1 MTSASAPDLHDTP
14 PLDNH
19 AGEHAAS
26 NTDSSANSDNE
37 RPRFRP
43 VPWSALETPQDVEL
57 WIAEHDQTMQERIK
71 PQETGVGVRFRLA
84 VGGDVYMQTT
94 DDAILLDV
102 EPDASW
108 IAPLITAATGAEPPA
123 GTVWALP
130 DDRLVQLLLGLSSL
144 VESSLIVTGHNFG
157 KHGRQRY

>member
-1 MTSASAPDLHDTP
+1 MSQSPANDSAD
-14 PLDNH
+14 
-19 AGEHAAS
+19 
-26 NTDSSANSDNE
+26 

-43 VPWSALETPQDVEL
+43 VPWMPLETPQDVEL
-57 WIAEHDQTMQERIK
+57 WIAEHNQTMQETIG

-94 DDAILLDV
+94 ADAVLLDI

-108 IAPLITAATGAEPPA
+108 IAPLVMAATGAEQPA
-123 GTVWALP
+123 GQVWILS
-130 DDRLVQLLLGLSSL
+130 DDKLVQLLLGLSSL

-157 KHGRQRY
+157 KHARRMF